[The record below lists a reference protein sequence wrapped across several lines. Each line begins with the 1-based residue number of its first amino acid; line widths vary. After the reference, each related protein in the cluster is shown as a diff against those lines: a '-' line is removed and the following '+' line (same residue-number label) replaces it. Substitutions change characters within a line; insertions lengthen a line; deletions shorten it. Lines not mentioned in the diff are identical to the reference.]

1 MFTVYKFGGA
11 SIKDVNSIYNV
22 GKIINSI
29 ETKNLVVVFSAMG
42 KVTNMLEAVVDA
54 YYYNEKDLS
63 DSLNNVKKFHLE
75 IINHLFDKNHRI
87 FDYVNNLFVE
97 LDWELEGDFK
107 KEYDYIYD
115 QVVSVG
121 ELLSTRI
128 MSSYLLDKD
137 FNHQLL
143 DARDFI
149 KTDNNFRNAK
159 IDWQNSK
166 KNIGKV
172 ISKGCYV
179 TQGFIGCT
187 SENFT
192 TTLGREGS
200 DFSASIIAFLLDANN
215 LVIWKDVLGMMNA
228 DPRYFSCSKLVK
240 SISYD
245 EAIELAYFGAKV
257 IHPKTIQP
265 LKKKNIPLH
274 IRSFLNLTNSG
285 TKIFNYKIKKFDLP
299 FYILKKNQI
308 LISIA
313 DPNLSFIIEDHIS
326 KIFSF
331 LSLFNIR
338 VNLMQNS
345 AVSFSICVDN
355 DTKKINS
362 LFDKLSNDFKISYNE
377 NVFLYTVRHYTLN
390 KEDKF
395 LIDKKILIEQRT
407 RNNLQL
413 VLSSN

>member
-1 MFTVYKFGGA
+1 MYTVYKFGGA

-22 GKIINSI
+22 GEIIKSI
-29 ETKNLVVVFSAMG
+29 KTNNLVVVFSAMG
-42 KVTNMLEAVVDA
+42 KVTNMLEKAVDA
-54 YYYNEKDLS
+54 YYYNKKDLS
-63 DSLNNVKKFHLE
+63 ACLNNVKKFHLE
-75 IINHLFDKNHRI
+75 IINHLFDKNHI
-87 FDYVNNLFVE
+87 IYDYVNNLFVE
-97 LDWELEGDFK
+97 LDWELDGDFK

-121 ELLSTRI
+121 ELLSSRI
-128 MSSYLLDKD
+128 MSSYLLEKG
-137 FNHQLL
+137 FNHQFL

-159 IDWQNSK
+159 IDWKNSK
-166 KNIGKV
+166 KSIELV
-172 ISKGCYV
+172 ISKGCYI

-215 LVIWKDVLGMMNA
+215 LIIWKDVLGMMNS
-228 DPRYFSCSKLVK
+228 DPRYFSSSKLVK

-285 TKIFNYKIKKFDLP
+285 TKIFDYKKKKFDLP

-313 DPNLSFIIEDHIS
+313 DPNLSFIVEDHIS

-331 LSLFNIR
+331 LSLCNIR

-355 DTKKINS
+355 EIRKINN
-362 LFDKLSNDFKISYNE
+362 LFDKLSNEFKISYNE

-390 KEDKF
+390 KEDNF
-395 LIDKKILIEQRT
+395 LFDKKILIEQRT

-413 VLSSN
+413 VLSLN

>member
-11 SIKDVNSIYNV
+11 SIKDVNSIYKV

-42 KVTNMLEAVVDA
+42 KVTNMLEKVVDA
-54 YYYNEKDLS
+54 YYYNKKDLS

-75 IINHLFDKNHRI
+75 IINHLFEKNHRI

-166 KNIGKV
+166 KNIEKV

-313 DPNLSFIIEDHIS
+313 DPNLSFIVEDHIS

>member
-63 DSLNNVKKFHLE
+63 DSLNNVKKFHLG

-377 NVFLYTVRHYTLN
+377 NVSLYTVRHYTLN

>member
-63 DSLNNVKKFHLE
+63 DSLNNVKKFHLG

>member
-11 SIKDVNSIYNV
+11 SIKDVNSIYKV

-42 KVTNMLEAVVDA
+42 KVTNMLETVVDA
-54 YYYNEKDLS
+54 YYYNKKDLS

-285 TKIFNYKIKKFDLP
+285 TKIFNYKKKKFDLP

-313 DPNLSFIIEDHIS
+313 DPNLSFIVEDHIS

-362 LFDKLSNDFKISYNE
+362 FFDKLSNDFKISYNE
-377 NVFLYTVRHYTLN
+377 NVSLYTVRHYTLS

>member
-22 GKIINSI
+22 GKIIKSI
-29 ETKNLVVVFSAMG
+29 GTKNLVVVFSAMG
-42 KVTNMLEAVVDA
+42 KVTNMLEKVVDA
-54 YYYNEKDLS
+54 YYYNKKDLS

-75 IINHLFDKNHRI
+75 IINHLFEKNHRI

-166 KNIGKV
+166 KNIEKV
-172 ISKGCYV
+172 ISKGFYV

-285 TKIFNYKIKKFDLP
+285 TKIFNYKKKKFDLP

-313 DPNLSFIIEDHIS
+313 DPNLSFIVEDHIS

-355 DTKKINS
+355 DKKKINS

>member
-166 KNIGKV
+166 KYRKV
-172 ISKGCYV
+172 ISKGFYV

-285 TKIFNYKIKKFDLP
+285 TKIFNYKKKKFDLP

-313 DPNLSFIIEDHIS
+313 DPNLSFIVEDHIS

-377 NVFLYTVRHYTLN
+377 NVSLYTVRHYTLN